1 MQLPTGSDLL
11 SILIFATVIIVFLAI
26 IVSRWLSKQKGV
38 VQFGKFQVNG
48 LSISNYISKI
58 VKLEIEIIKFEE
70 SKKKEQRSIVN
81 EEVEFAVS
89 KMKEYSREYISEKL
103 CCGDTEITEIKLY
116 NAIADGVIFQTVRRL
131 MESVDRNH
139 YADKSDSEWK
149 ELKVN
154 LFSRTFKAIE
164 TYFVDRYDSVN
175 VPLKEISDRTKGRQ
189 QEYYQV
195 FDNCLDR
202 CRKISFEIKE
212 NVIEK
217 RKEIDTISIQSEDK
231 K

>member
-1 MQLPTGSDLL
+1 MQLPTGLDLL
-11 SILIFATVIIVFLAI
+11 YILIFATVIVVFLAI
-26 IVSRWLSKQKGV
+26 YVTKWLSKQKGV

-70 SKKKEQRSIVN
+70 AKKKEQRSIVN
-81 EEVEFAVS
+81 EEVEFAIS
-89 KMKEYSREYISEKL
+89 KMKEYSREYISDKL

-116 NAIADGVIFQTVRRL
+116 NAIADGVIFQTVKRL

-154 LFSRTFKAIE
+154 LFSRVFKAIE
-164 TYFVDRYDSVN
+164 TYFIDRYDSSN
-175 VPLKEISDRTKGRQ
+175 VPLKEISDRTKSRQ
-189 QEYYQV
+189 QEYYQI

-202 CRKISFEIKE
+202 CRKISYEIKE
-212 NVIEK
+212 NIIEK
-217 RKEIDTISIQSEDK
+217 RKEIETISIQSEEK